1 MYSRRDNGD
10 DDGEESTTAKQHL
23 LIPEEYSATDGY
35 QRACRGDE
43 SLIHM

>member
-1 MYSRRDNGD
+1 MHSRRDDGD
-10 DDGEESTTAKQHL
+10 DDGEESTTARQHL

-43 SLIHM
+43 GLTHM